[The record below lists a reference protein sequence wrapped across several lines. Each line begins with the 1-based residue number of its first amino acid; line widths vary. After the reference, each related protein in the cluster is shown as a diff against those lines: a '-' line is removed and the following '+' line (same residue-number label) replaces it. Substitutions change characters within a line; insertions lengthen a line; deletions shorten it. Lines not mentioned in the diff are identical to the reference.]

1 MTTPSASPASAATG
15 AATTGPARPDARML
29 ERRRHAMVLELF
41 ASRRVRNA
49 RILGA
54 LRRVPREVFLPEA
67 RWNDAYDLDAG
78 WPSIASMAMMLEAAR
93 LERWHRVLEAG
104 TGDGYGTALL
114 LELGTEVFS
123 IDTDAGSVR
132 SAAGCL
138 MRLGYEPAHLRDHD
152 PREGWPEHGPFDAI
166 VIPDVV
172 DEVPTGVVAQLAPG
186 GRLVAWMRRDDG
198 PARLVVYAR
207 SESEDE
213 FDLDYAVWHRVV
225 PTTEHEGDDARGRP

>member
-1 MTTPSASPASAATG
+1 MTTAPSNSTAS
-15 AATTGPARPDARML
+15 TTSTRPDARAL

-54 LRRVPREVFLPEA
+54 LRRIPREEFLPTE
-67 RWNDAYDLDAG
+67 RWSDAYELDAG
-78 WPSIASMAMMLEAAR
+78 WPSLASLAMMLDAAG

-123 IDTDAGSVR
+123 IDRDTDRVR
-132 SAAGCL
+132 SAAARL
-138 MRLGYEPAHLRDHD
+138 LRLGYEHAHLRDLD

-172 DEVPTGVVAQLAPG
+172 DDIATGMVAQLAPG
-186 GRLVAWMRRDDG
+186 GRLVAWMRRTDG
-198 PARLVVYAR
+198 APRLVVYAR
-207 SESEDE
+207 SEDEDAFE
-213 FDLDYAVWHRVV
+213 VDYAVWHRVAA
-225 PTTEHEGDDARGRP
+225 PTRRDTEEAGRP